1 MATAVQQLTSV
12 APTVRFE
19 AFSKYF
25 VRYALVLVI
34 SWIGFMKFTGPEA
47 QAIQPLLATSP
58 FMSWLLRVFSL
69 QGASNFI
76 GVAEVTTALLL
87 ALRPFSAKIGLAG
100 GVLAI
105 GTFLT
110 TLSFMLSLPHAAV
123 WDQSLGGFPALA
135 GNGGFLVK
143 DFVLLGAA
151 VLCTSDALAD
161 LQ

>member
-1 MATAVQQLTSV
+1 MATAVQQLSPI
-12 APTVRFE
+12 APTARFE

-87 ALRPFSAKIGLAG
+87 ALRPVSAKIGL
-100 GVLAI
+100 V
-105 GTFLT
+105 
-110 TLSFMLSLPHAAV
+110 
-123 WDQSLGGFPALA
+123 GGFPPSGLSWPSRASGCPWRTPPLR
-135 GNGGFLVK
+135 NRPP
-143 DFVLLGAA
+143 AA
-151 VLCTSDALAD
+151 SPP
-161 LQ
+161 